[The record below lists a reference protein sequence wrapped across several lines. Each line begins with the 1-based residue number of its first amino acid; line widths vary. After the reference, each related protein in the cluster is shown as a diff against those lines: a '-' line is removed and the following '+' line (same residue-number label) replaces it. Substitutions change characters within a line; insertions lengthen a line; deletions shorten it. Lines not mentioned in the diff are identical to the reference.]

1 MPMRPIDG
9 PSTHRHRTAHHL
21 VDAVGI
27 RALAFESAGSGIV
40 ITDATHPDNPIIDIN
55 PAFSRITGHSRADA
69 LGHNCRMLQYGRT
82 DPATVD
88 VIRTGLAAG
97 REVNVTILN
106 QRRDGAPFW
115 NDLRITPVHGDD
127 DVPTHFVGIQ
137 TDVTVRKMAEFR
149 NDFLARSSEW
159 LGVARDD
166 RQALVRAAGLA
177 IPMVADLCQIAL
189 TDSDGRLEVVASAL
203 VDVDGLATDAL
214 MAAWAPRSGDGHGLA
229 HVVRTGA
236 AQLIHAVESAGN
248 PSLARASDELH
259 RLAGVRLFSCL
270 AVPVMARGRV
280 LGAVMMA
287 TTDRS
292 NRRMDHADLQ
302 LTEDFAGRIALTID
316 NARLF
321 RETEQAVRSRDQFL
335 SIAAHELRTPVSS
348 IKGYAQMILR
358 ADRKGSLSPDRMRRS
373 LEIIDS
379 ATDRLTLLTSDLLD
393 VSRIRLGHLP
403 LRLGGLDLAER
414 VASVIERHRE
424 SIGGHHQLDLDVA
437 AGDYAVRVDP
447 DRLEQVLTN
456 LIENAIK
463 YSPESDR
470 VDLRL
475 SATAE
480 RIELAV
486 RDYGIGLPAGGEASI
501 FEPFER
507 ATNALERN
515 LPGLGLGLY
524 ICRGIIERHGGT
536 IHAHSDGDGKGTT
549 LTVTLPTAAH
559 APDALGGAT
568 PRVGY

>member
-1 MPMRPIDG
+1 MPPIDSG
-9 PSTHRHRTAHHL
+9 SSAPLQPAP
-21 VDAVGI
+21 
-27 RALAFESAGSGIV
+27 RAGEAIGNRARAFESAGSGIV
-40 ITDATHPDNPIIDIN
+40 ISDATHPEIPIIDVN
-55 PAFSRITGHSRADA
+55 PAFTRITGYGREESI
-69 LGHNCRMLQYGRT
+69 GHNCRFLQYRRT
-82 DPATVD
+82 DPATVEL
-88 VIRTGLAAG
+88 IRESIVAG
-97 REVNVTILN
+97 RETSVTILN
-106 QRRDGAPFW
+106 QRKDGAPFW
-115 NDLRITPVHGDD
+115 NDLLITPVRGDD
-127 DVPTHFVGIQ
+127 GLLTHFVGIQ

-177 IPMVADLCQIAL
+177 TPMVADLCQIAL
-189 TDSDGRLEVVASAL
+189 TDGDGRLEVVASAF
-203 VDVDGLATDAL
+203 VDVEGPATDAL
-214 MAAWAPRSGDGHGLA
+214 LAAWAPRSGDGHGLT
-229 HVVRTGA
+229 HVARTRR
-236 AQLIHAVESAGN
+236 AQLIPVVESAGN

-259 RLAGVRLFSCL
+259 RLAGVRLLSCL

-403 LRLGGLDLAER
+403 LRLGDLDLAER

-424 SIGGHHQLDLDVA
+424 SIGGYHQLDLDVA
-437 AGDYAVRVDP
+437 AGDYTVRVDP
-447 DRLEQVLTN
+447 DRLEQVVTN

-536 IHAHSDGDGKGTT
+536 IRAHSDGDGKGTT

-559 APDALGGAT
+559 APDEIGGDT
-568 PRVGY
+568 PWVGY